1 MYREISCIMC
11 FVIYSLIMLM
21 SSVYNVSGFTNKIHI
36 GHVGDYRKI
45 INNND
50 LLPDYEIPSWV
61 YKNVFKH
68 NKIKNKNNLK
78 NLQEKNNKIH
88 KSIIKRNE
96 LPSEDELIYNA
107 LVSCN
112 LPLGLFQP
120 PNKL

>member
-11 FVIYSLIMLM
+11 FVIYSLIMLI
-21 SSVYNVSGFTNKIHI
+21 YNVSNVYGFTNKIHI

-45 INNND
+45 INRDD

-78 NLQEKNNKIH
+78 KLQEKNNKIH

-120 PNKL
+120 INKL

>member
-1 MYREISCIMC
+1 ML
-11 FVIYSLIMLM
+11 IYNVS
-21 SSVYNVSGFTNKIHI
+21 NVSGFTNKIHI
-36 GHVGDYRKI
+36 GHVGDYREI
-45 INNND
+45 INRND
-50 LLPDYEIPSWV
+50 LLPDYEIPNWV
-61 YKNVFKH
+61 YKKVFKH

-107 LVSCN
+107 LITCN